1 MRQIYLS
8 DEWTKAVSGLTDAAF
23 EALSKHY
30 RSHRAL
36 FEAASKH
43 TTARRHGLAKLCAEH
58 GIDPGM

>member
-1 MRQIYLS
+1 M
-8 DEWTKAVSGLTDAAF
+8 TPATHGLTDAAF

-43 TTARRHGLAKLCAEH
+43 TTPRRHGLAKLCAEH
-58 GIDPGM
+58 GIDPEM